1 MSGIGTEAE
10 TKGMASRVRRHA
22 TIVRWV
28 SLALSAVSVLLIVRR
43 LPIGPAIQAMEGW
56 VTDLGIWGPVFFG
69 LIYAAAV
76 VLMVPG
82 SALTLAAGAIFGP
95 LVGTMTVSLASTTGA
110 ALAFLVA
117 RYLARDAV
125 VRQAHRHPKFD
136 AIDRAIGENG
146 WKIIALLRLSP
157 AFPFGIQNYLYGLT
171 RIGFR
176 SYVLTSW
183 IAMLPGTVMYV
194 YLGHVG
200 RAGVEVASGG
210 GRSRSPFEWAL
221 IVVGLLAT
229 IAVTVYVADLAREA
243 IGKQIEI
250 AEADETKPVGRPEIP
265 EPKGWPWGET
275 IAVAIAVVAV
285 AAAAFAQFAPGRVAK
300 LFGSLAGP
308 RSIVLKGAAGTRPG
322 GPASDHATRDAI
334 PPPISATIL
343 ALAAVDG
350 MEYRVERADRPR
362 GG

>member
-1 MSGIGTEAE
+1 MIPVRGGRTMSGIGTEAE

-43 LPIGPAIQAMEGW
+43 LPIGPAIQEMEGW
-56 VTDLGIWGPVFFG
+56 VRDLGIWGPVVFG

-157 AFPFGIQNYLYGLT
+157 AFPFGIQPVSGRRHAAIRLVGTPSQKAT
-171 RIGFR
+171 RQHWFR
-176 SYVLTSW
+176 RV
-183 IAMLPGTVMYV
+183 VR
-194 YLGHVG
+194 
-200 RAGVEVASGG
+200 RAPCVRQRRAEVRTG
-210 GRSRSPFEWAL
+210 
-221 IVVGLLAT
+221 
-229 IAVTVYVADLAREA
+229 
-243 IGKQIEI
+243 
-250 AEADETKPVGRPEIP
+250 
-265 EPKGWPWGET
+265 
-275 IAVAIAVVAV
+275 
-285 AAAAFAQFAPGRVAK
+285 
-300 LFGSLAGP
+300 
-308 RSIVLKGAAGTRPG
+308 AGTIRMRPR
-322 GPASDHATRDAI
+322 PRRRRTSSTSSMMATSGK
-334 PPPISATIL
+334 PPISRKT
-343 ALAAVDG
+343 D
-350 MEYRVERADRPR
+350 ERRKRAWSP
-362 GG
+362 